1 MLTEKEIMMIVEGIG
16 GTLWMVL
23 ASVFFGYLIGLPMG
37 IALTVTG
44 RDGIRPNAAV
54 YKVLDVISN
63 IFRSIPFLILLI
75 LVQPFTRFL
84 LGKSYGATATIV
96 PLTIAAGPYIARMVE
111 SSLKEVDRGG
121 AEHGREHLDDYFQG
135 AADRGAHFA
144 DRQRYHRHK
153 YDPGILRD
161 GGRLR
166 RRRTWRHCRPLRLQP
181 LETEHP
187 SYHSCAP
194 GRAGAGIPDGRNV
207 HFESSRP
214 QTGGMSSKGQ
224 RVCEGRHSIGL
235 GRNINLRTLRK

>member
-44 RDGIRPNAAV
+44 RDGIRPNPAV

-111 SSLKEVDRGG
+111 SSLKEVDHGVIEAAQSMGASTWTIIFKVLLTEARTSLIVNATIATNTILGYSAMAGACGG
-121 AEHGREHLDDYFQG
+121 GGLGDIAVRYGYNRWRPNILLITVVLLVVLAQVFQMVG
-135 AADRGAHFA
+135 MSISRAVD
-144 DRQRYHRHK
+144 
-153 YDPGILRD
+153 
-161 GGRLR
+161 R
-166 RRRTWRHCRPLRLQP
+166 RRV
-181 LETEHP
+181 E
-187 SYHSCAP
+187 
-194 GRAGAGIPDGRNV
+194 
-207 HFESSRP
+207 
-214 QTGGMSSKGQ
+214 
-224 RVCEGRHSIGL
+224 
-235 GRNINLRTLRK
+235 